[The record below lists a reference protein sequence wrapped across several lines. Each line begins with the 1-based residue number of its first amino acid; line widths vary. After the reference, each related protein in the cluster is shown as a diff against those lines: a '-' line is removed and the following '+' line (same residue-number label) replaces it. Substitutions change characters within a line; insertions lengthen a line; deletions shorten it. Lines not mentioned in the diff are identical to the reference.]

1 MVGLAVLS
9 ILIGA
14 FWTHSLAASCS
25 PVGSANHDE
34 ATARGNRGKG
44 VRVSCMDADSLE
56 PKQPSGAARI
66 KTQFLGDAEA
76 NIGDSVRCPFD
87 GTIFVVTQD
96 SPYIVIDGKHNF
108 TCSQACRDAAERDSG
123 RYIGR
128 MKVKKTDAEWR
139 KQLTPEQYR
148 ITRQKGTEE
157 PFTGKYWD
165 NKAKGIYFVSAADN
179 RFSVRIISLIQ
190 KLAGHPLPLRLT
202 GRQWSQIQMQAM
214 VWSGRKSCAVGVM
227 HILAMSLTMVQ
238 LRQACVSVLTRAL
251 LSSSPQV
258 GMGKPARSEPR
269 GRYKSR
275 GWRIDNRYPPFS
287 ALA

>member
-1 MVGLAVLS
+1 MRLPRTRGKKKSVLLMVGLAVLS

-165 NKAKGIYFVSAADN
+165 NKAKGIYYCVCCGQPLFSSDN
-179 RFSVRIISLIQ
+179 KFDSE
-190 KLAGHPLPLRLT
+190 T
-202 GRQWSQIQMQAM
+202 GWPSFTAPIDREAVVANTDASHGM
-214 VWSGRKSCAVGVM
+214 V
-227 HILAMSLTMVQ
+227 
-238 LRQACVSVLTRAL
+238 
-251 LSSSPQV
+251 
-258 GMGKPARSEPR
+258 RSEILC
-269 GRYKSR
+269 SR
-275 GWRIDNRYPPFS
+275 CDAHLGHVFDDGPAPTGLRFCINS
-287 ALA
+287 GALEFKPSSGNGKAGEIRTEG